1 MNISFDFKEFKWI
14 QAFLRT
20 FDNKGTEI
28 RIQKLQFSEDYL
40 QEDRDCV
47 KVLGSSVHR
56 ISSHTYSC
64 CRLCQRGI
72 YWHRSML
79 ESVRR

>member
-28 RIQKLQFSEDYL
+28 RIQKLLFSEDYL

-47 KVLGSSVHR
+47 KVLGSSVHLSAATR
-56 ISSHTYSC
+56 TVVVDFSEEEYI
-64 CRLCQRGI
+64 GI
-72 YWHRSML
+72 DQC
-79 ESVRR
+79 